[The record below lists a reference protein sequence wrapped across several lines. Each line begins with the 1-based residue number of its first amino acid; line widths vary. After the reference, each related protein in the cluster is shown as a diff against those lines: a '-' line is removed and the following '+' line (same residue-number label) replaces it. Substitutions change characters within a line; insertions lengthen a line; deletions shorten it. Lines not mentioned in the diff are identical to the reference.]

1 MRCCCD
7 RVVRDDP
14 ALQVAP
20 DVAPVVD
27 EELVVL
33 QLAHRARVVLLHLPL
48 VLAQLLPALPHLPVV
63 RCRYYLLLSVLSTVN
78 CRYYLQ

>member
-1 MRCCCD
+1 MRCCSD
-7 RVVRDDP
+7 RVVGDDP

-63 RCRYYLLLSVLSTVN
+63 RCRYYLL
-78 CRYYLQ
+78 

>member
-1 MRCCCD
+1 MRHD
-7 RVVRDDP
+7 S

-48 VLAQLLPALPHLPVV
+48 VLAQLLPALPHLPAG
-63 RCRYYLLLSVLSTVN
+63 RCRYSVDIIYLL
-78 CRYYLQ
+78 